1 MNLFIRLFI
10 ILLVILPTACNKKK
24 QELVDPIKD
33 TSLDLQMI
41 EAYKK
46 GLEELEKGQALI
58 AAKKFNEAEML
69 YPQSQWA
76 PRSALMSAYSYFDFG
91 YYGESI
97 DEVNRFLKSYPNSDR
112 KNYAYYLKAMS
123 YYNQIV
129 DEKKDLGP
137 IIEAKESFQLIILQY
152 PNSEYAMDAEFKLEL
167 IEEILAAKEMYIGR
181 FYLKKEKWIP
191 AINRFKKVV
200 EDYETTIFAEEA
212 LHRLVEVYY
221 KIGLVEESKK
231 YAITLGYNYQSG
243 EWYENSYQVFNKNYK
258 KIRKKKQDKKSKSL
272 IKKIRSIIVN
282 DNE

>member
-1 MNLFIRLFI
+1 MNLFVRLFI
-10 ILLVILPTACNKKK
+10 ILLVILPTACNKK
-24 QELVDPIKD
+24 QGLVDPIKD
-33 TSLDLQMI
+33 TSVDLQMI

-46 GLEELEKGQALI
+46 GLEELEKGQSLI
-58 AAKKFNEAEML
+58 AAKKFNEAEIL
-69 YPQSQWA
+69 FPQSQWA

-97 DEVNRFLKSYPNSDR
+97 DEVNRFLKTYPNSDR

-137 IIEAKESFQLIILQY
+137 IIEAKESFQLIILKY

-167 IEEILAAKEMYIGR
+167 IEEILAAKEMHIGR

-231 YAITLGYNYQSG
+231 YAITLGYNYQSS

-258 KIRKKKQDKKSKSL
+258 KIIKKRQNKKSKSL
-272 IKKIRSIIVN
+272 IKRIRSIIVN

>member
-1 MNLFIRLFI
+1 MNLFVRLFI

-69 YPQSQWA
+69 FPQSQWA

-97 DEVNRFLKSYPNSDR
+97 DEVNRFLKTYPNSDR

-137 IIEAKESFQLIILQY
+137 IIEAKESFKLIILQY

-200 EDYETTIFAEEA
+200 EDYGTTIFAEEA

-243 EWYENSYQVFNKNYK
+243 EWYENSYQIFNKNYK

-272 IKKIRSIIVN
+272 IKRIRSIIVK

>member
-1 MNLFIRLFI
+1 MNLFVRLFI
-10 ILLVILPTACNKKK
+10 IILVILPTACNKK

-97 DEVNRFLKSYPNSDR
+97 DEVNRFLKNYPNSDR

-167 IEEILAAKEMYIGR
+167 IEEILAGKEMHIGR

-272 IKKIRSIIVN
+272 IKRIRSIIVN

>member
-1 MNLFIRLFI
+1 MNLFVRLFL
-10 ILLVILPTACNKKK
+10 ILLIILPTACNKK

-33 TSLDLQMI
+33 TSVDLQMI

-46 GLEELEKGQALI
+46 GLEELEKGQSLI
-58 AAKKFNEAEML
+58 AAKKFNEAEIL
-69 YPQSQWA
+69 FPQSQWA
-76 PRSALMSAYSYFDFG
+76 PRSALMSAYSYYDFG

-97 DEVNRFLKSYPNSDR
+97 DEVNRFLKTYPNSDI

-167 IEEILAAKEMYIGR
+167 IEEILAAKEMHIGR

-200 EDYETTIFAEEA
+200 EDYETTIFGEEA

-243 EWYENSYQVFNKNYK
+243 EWYENSYQVFNKKYK
-258 KIRKKKQDKKSKSL
+258 KIRKKEQNKKSKSL
-272 IKKIRSIIVN
+272 IKRIRSIIVN

>member
-1 MNLFIRLFI
+1 MNLFVRLFI
-10 ILLVILPTACNKKK
+10 ILLVILPTACNKK

-46 GLEELEKGQALI
+46 GLKELETGQALI
-58 AAKKFNEAEML
+58 AAKNFNEAEIL
-69 YPQSQWA
+69 FPQSQWA
-76 PRSALMSAYSYFDFG
+76 PRAALMSAYSYFDFG

-97 DEVNRFLKSYPNSDR
+97 DEVNRFLKTYPNSNR
-112 KNYAYYLKAMS
+112 KNYAHYLKAMS

-137 IIEAKESFQLIILQY
+137 IIEAKENFELIILQY

-167 IEEILAAKEMYIGR
+167 IEEILAAKEMHIGR

-258 KIRKKKQDKKSKSL
+258 KIRKKRQNKKSKSL
-272 IKKIRSIIVN
+272 IKRIRSIIVN

>member
-97 DEVNRFLKSYPNSDR
+97 DEVNRFLKNYPNSDR

-137 IIEAKESFQLIILQY
+137 IIEAKESFKLIILQY

-167 IEEILAAKEMYIGR
+167 IEEILAAKEMHVGR
-181 FYLKKEKWIP
+181 FYLEKEKWIP

-272 IKKIRSIIVN
+272 IKRIRSIIVN

>member
-1 MNLFIRLFI
+1 MNLFVRLFI
-10 ILLVILPTACNKKK
+10 ILLVILPTACNKK

-41 EAYKK
+41 EAYKI
-46 GLEELEKGQALI
+46 GMEELEKGQALI
-58 AAKKFNEAEML
+58 AAKKFNEAEIL
-69 YPQSQWA
+69 FPQSQWA

-97 DEVNRFLKSYPNSDR
+97 DEVNRFLKTYPNSNR

-137 IIEAKESFQLIILQY
+137 IIEAKESFQFIISQY

-167 IEEILAAKEMYIGR
+167 IEEVLAAKEMHIGR

-258 KIRKKKQDKKSKSL
+258 KIRKKRQDQKSKSL
-272 IKKIRSIIVN
+272 IKRIRSIIVN

>member
-1 MNLFIRLFI
+1 MNLFVRLFVV
-10 ILLVILPTACNKKK
+10 LLIILPTACNKK

-58 AAKKFNEAEML
+58 AAKKFNEAEIL
-69 YPQSQWA
+69 FPQSQWA

-97 DEVNRFLKSYPNSDR
+97 DEVNRFLKTYPNSNR
-112 KNYAYYLKAMS
+112 KNYAYYLKAMC

-137 IIEAKESFQLIILQY
+137 IIEAKESFQIIILQY
-152 PNSEYAMDAEFKLEL
+152 PNTEYAMDAEFKLEL

-272 IKKIRSIIVN
+272 IKRIRSIIVN